1 MWVVDSRVCTLE
13 QSRQAG
19 EKSQGLRVEG
29 GSRVGR
35 SRGWWGCCVDHRRPF
50 LLCSS
55 LYFHPRMTG
64 NKEGGVS
71 WVEHHKYICI

>member
-35 SRGWWGCCVDHRRPF
+35 SILAEKLRCAPGQDSPLA
-50 LLCSS
+50 LLD
-55 LYFHPRMTG
+55 
-64 NKEGGVS
+64 
-71 WVEHHKYICI
+71 